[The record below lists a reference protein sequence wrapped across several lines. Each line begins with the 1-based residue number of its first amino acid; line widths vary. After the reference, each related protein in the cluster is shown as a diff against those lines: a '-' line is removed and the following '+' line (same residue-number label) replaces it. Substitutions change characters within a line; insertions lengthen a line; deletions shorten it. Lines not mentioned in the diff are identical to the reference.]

1 MAGDGQSLGKAKVE
15 ITADTTQFNASV
27 DQAKAKLNELGNEG
41 RVSADNLWNGMV
53 NGAERAAESTE
64 KAAAA
69 ATGFSVGVSSLAAA
83 GITAGIVAIGYA
95 YDKVKQKIEEA
106 QKKQEELKKA
116 IVESADIYEKA
127 QDAINDVLMPPSDMD
142 RDIRNAT
149 RPIEKAMEE
158 LEKRRDLFGD
168 QKNKS
173 KYDALQ
179 KQIDDLERQKKEVE
193 KTIADRY
200 SENAERK
207 FIEKQKEERKKA
219 DDETYANFAKN
230 AEKQQQDEERAN
242 KEAERAA
249 MRLQEIEA
257 RTAQIRLRGILEAT
271 NALEQMYSVQQRGFG
286 ASDAGGSLAAQ
297 INNLTEEMRRISLRS
312 NGAVN

>member
-1 MAGDGQSLGKAKVE
+1 MAGEQSLGRAKVE
-15 ITADTTQFNASV
+15 ITAETTQFNAAV
-27 DQAKAKLNELGNEG
+27 DQAKAKLNELGTEG
-41 RVSADNLWNGMV
+41 KINADNLWNGMV
-53 NGAERAAESTE
+53 QGADRAAASTE
-64 KAAAA
+64 NAAKAAA
-69 ATGFSVGVSSLAAA
+69 GFSFGLSNLATAGVVA
-83 GITAGIVAIGYA
+83 GIAAVGFAI
-95 YDKVKQKIEEA
+95 DKIKDKMEEA
-106 QKKQEELKKA
+106 RKKQEELKKA
-116 IVESADIYEKA
+116 IVDSADIYEKA

-142 RDIRNAT
+142 REIRSAT

-200 SENAERK
+200 SERGERA
-207 FIEKQKEERKKA
+207 FIEKKKADQIKA

-230 AEKQQQDEERAN
+230 AEKEQQDEERAN

-249 MRLQEIEA
+249 LRLQEIEA
-257 RTAQIRLRGILEAT
+257 RTAQIRLRGIIDAT
-271 NALEQMYSVQQRGFG
+271 NALEQMYATQQRGFG
-286 ASDAGGSLAAQ
+286 ASDSGGSLAAQ
-297 INNLTEEMRRISLRS
+297 ISNLTEEMRRISLRS

>member
-41 RVSADNLWNGMV
+41 RISADNLWNGMV
-53 NGAERAAESTE
+53 DGAEKAAESTE
-64 KAAAA
+64 KAAES
-69 ATGFSVGVSSLAAA
+69 TGKLAVGLSSLASA
-83 GITAGIVAIGYA
+83 GATIGLLAVTKAVQIVIE
-95 YDKVKQKIEEA
+95 KLEEA
-106 QKKQEELKKA
+106 RQKQEALKKA
-116 IVESADIYEKA
+116 FVESSDIYEKA

-207 FIEKQKEERKKA
+207 FIEKQKDERKKA

-249 MRLQEIEA
+249 LRLQEIEA
-257 RTAQIRLRGILEAT
+257 RTAQIRLRGIIDAT
-271 NALEQMYSVQQRGFG
+271 NALEQMYSTQQRGFG